1 MFWPRCFLWLA
12 LANVAQADSQGYM
25 LGGGVES
32 ASNDGW
38 RAAVLA
44 SVGLAEDTWVSA
56 AASTSRVEVPLRGDS
71 DIVYADIELDH
82 YFEPLGFT
90 IGAGYWGDPNLL
102 DSNDLR
108 ASLYFRNDR
117 LTLAG
122 EFETRDFDFTIPPT
136 DFFAGREFSFDADGI
151 GARVRFKTVKSFS
164 IGVSAMRYDYSVDF
178 IPNENR
184 DAIRL
189 INVTR
194 LGLIN
199 NLIDSRASIDLGLDV
214 GPRRWELDFGTWD
227 GALDQSRTRSVTLRL
242 LTPLSEK
249 TDIEFGLG
257 YDDSDLYGDVT
268 FFSVYLYFYG
278 A

>member
-1 MFWPRCFLWLA
+1 MLLSLA
-12 LANVAQADSQGYM
+12 GVAQAESQGYL
-25 LGGGVES
+25 LGAGLES
-32 ASNDGW
+32 ASDDGW

-44 SVGLAEDTWVSA
+44 SVGLAEDTWLSA
-56 AASTSRVEVPLRGDS
+56 SASLSEVEVPLRGNS

-82 YFEPLGFT
+82 HFDPIGFT
-90 IGAGYWGDPNLL
+90 IGAAYWGDPDLL
-102 DSNDLR
+102 DSVDLR
-108 ASLYFRNDR
+108 TSLYFRNDK

-151 GARVRFKTVKSFS
+151 GARARFKVGQSFS
-164 IGVSAMRYDYSVDF
+164 IGVSGMQYDYSVDF
-178 IPNENR
+178 NPNENR
-184 DAIRL
+184 DALRL
-189 INVTR
+189 ITVSR

-199 NLIDSRASIDLGLDV
+199 NLIDSRASINFALAG
-214 GPRRWELDFGTWD
+214 GPRRWELDFSTWE
-227 GALDQSRTRSVTLRL
+227 GALDQARTRSVTLRL
-242 LTPLSEK
+242 LTPINDGIDLEL
-249 TDIEFGLG
+249 GLG

>member
-90 IGAGYWGDPNLL
+90 IGAGYWGDPDLL

-117 LTLAG
+117 IKA
-122 EFETRDFDFTIPPT
+122 TIRPIHRRRPVVAT
-136 DFFAGREFSFDADGI
+136 HFGTSGCWP
-151 GARVRFKTVKSFS
+151 
-164 IGVSAMRYDYSVDF
+164 GVA
-178 IPNENR
+178 
-184 DAIRL
+184 
-189 INVTR
+189 T
-194 LGLIN
+194 G
-199 NLIDSRASIDLGLDV
+199 
-214 GPRRWELDFGTWD
+214 DFGPARP
-227 GALDQSRTRSVTLRL
+227 GAEPVDRSSDMIS
-242 LTPLSEK
+242 P
-249 TDIEFGLG
+249 GLG
-257 YDDSDLYGDVT
+257 QPWFGYCSLP
-268 FFSVYLYFYG
+268 
-278 A
+278 

>member
-90 IGAGYWGDPNLL
+90 IGAGYWGDPDLL

-178 IPNENR
+178 VPNENR

-214 GPRRWELDFGTWD
+214 GPRRWELDFSTWD

>member
-90 IGAGYWGDPNLL
+90 IGAGYWGDPDLL

-178 IPNENR
+178 VPNENR

-214 GPRRWELDFGTWD
+214 GPRRWELDFSTWD

-257 YDDSDLYGDVT
+257 NDDSDLYGDVT
-268 FFSVYLYFYG
+268 YFSVSWYFYG

>member
-90 IGAGYWGDPNLL
+90 IGAGYWGDPDLL

-178 IPNENR
+178 VPNENR